1 MGGESETFGEAAGS
15 GVDTDTDGVDTG
27 AGAGAVVV
35 RDAVPAPPPK
45 LEELEDDGGT
55 AAAVGGA

>member
-1 MGGESETFGEAAGS
+1 MSETFGEAAGS
-15 GVDTDTDGVDTG
+15 GVDTDTDEAG